1 MVRAASAAGFVE
13 EGVLRG
19 YTRGRGGRVD
29 NVVMSLLPG
38 EGR

>member
-1 MVRAASAAGFVE
+1 VQ

-19 YTRGRGGRVD
+19 YTRERGGRVD

-38 EGR
+38 DVR